1 MDMVGEGFLTTLKKS
16 LQEKRITQLEID
28 AACRRIL
35 EAKYKLGLFDDPY
48 RYCKPERA
56 AKEVLSSDKRQAAR
70 EFGVRS
76 TVLLKNTN
84 QTLPLKKSG
93 TIALIGPLAN
103 NKTNM
108 LGTWAVSG
116 DNQLSVPVLDGMKA
130 VGGSGVNI
138 LYAKGANITDDTTLA
153 KQVNVFGEKVDV
165 GPGTPEQLLTE
176 AVGTANRADVI
187 VAVVGEASEMSG
199 EAASRTDISLP
210 SNQKRLLEELA
221 KTGKPLVVVLMSGRP
236 LTIERESALATS
248 LLHVWFQGHEAGNA
262 IADVLFG
269 AYNPSGK
276 LTMTFPR
283 NVGQVPIY
291 YNYKNTGRPQD
302 LTKPTQK
309 FRSNYLDVVNTPL
322 YPFGYG
328 LSYTTFSY
336 GPVQLSKTSMRPNEK
351 ITATVT
357 VTNNGNFD
365 GEEVVQLYMRDMV
378 GSVTRPV
385 KELKDFQKIMLRKGE
400 SRQVT
405 FTITEEKLK
414 FWNSDLKWVS
424 EPGAFKLFIGTNSDN
439 VKEANFTLVK

>member
-1 MDMVGEGFLTTLKKS
+1 M
-16 LQEKRITQLEID
+16 
-28 AACRRIL
+28 
-35 EAKYKLGLFDDPY
+35 
-48 RYCKPERA
+48 
-56 AKEVLSSDKRQAAR
+56 
-70 EFGVRS
+70 
-76 TVLLKNTN
+76 
-84 QTLPLKKSG
+84 
-93 TIALIGPLAN
+93 
-103 NKTNM
+103 
-108 LGTWAVSG
+108 
-116 DNQLSVPVLDGMKA
+116 
-130 VGGSGVNI
+130 
-138 LYAKGANITDDTTLA
+138 
-153 KQVNVFGEKVDV
+153 
-165 GPGTPEQLLTE
+165 
-176 AVGTANRADVI
+176 
-187 VAVVGEASEMSG
+187 
-199 EAASRTDISLP
+199 
-210 SNQKRLLEELA
+210 
-221 KTGKPLVVVLMSGRP
+221 VVLMSGRP

-283 NVGQVPIY
+283 NVGKVPIY